1 MKVKNYAHI
10 SNKYYRRFKPLIR
23 KDMDL
28 IVIHNYLFAF
38 ALSGSAFGLFCG
50 DIGLP
55 KIFFYCLNVATI
67 LSILGL
73 FYTIYLELKLK
84 KQIKKNVEEIKEEQK
99 SQTN

>member
-1 MKVKNYAHI
+1 MKIKNCPHVNY
-10 SNKYYRRFKPLIR
+10 KYYRRFKPLIR

-28 IVIHNYLFAF
+28 IVIHNYVFAF
-38 ALSGSAFGLFCG
+38 ALLCCVVVFFCG

-55 KIFFYCLNVATI
+55 KIFINCLNVATI

-84 KQIKKNVEEIKEEQK
+84 KQIRKIIEEIKKEQK
-99 SQTN
+99 SQFK